1 VWQIVAT
8 NGTTIRKEQKM
19 SNKWTSE
26 EKLGFGFICVVIFVI
41 STFTYNLGVK
51 HGRNQVHFQ
60 EVECV
65 DHPLQNGLVLCSR
78 TRETVELEIEWKS

>member
-1 VWQIVAT
+1 MWQIVAT
-8 NGTTIRKEQKM
+8 NGIITRKEQRM
-19 SNKWTSE
+19 SNKLFWGLYATV
-26 EKLGFGFICVVIFVI
+26 FVVA
-41 STFTYNLGVK
+41 STAGYAVGLK
-51 HGRNQVHFQ
+51 HGRNQVHLQ